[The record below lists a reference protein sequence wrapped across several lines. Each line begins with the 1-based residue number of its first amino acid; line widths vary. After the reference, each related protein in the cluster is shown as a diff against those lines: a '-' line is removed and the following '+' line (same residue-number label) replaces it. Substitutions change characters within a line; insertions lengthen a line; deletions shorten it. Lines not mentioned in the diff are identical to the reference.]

1 MFSNLSATLLLLRL
15 YKKQSMS
22 HWTNKALAG
31 IPLLGLSLFIAV
43 GLDQAPNTS
52 RLRLIYL
59 NEQQEQDRMN
69 TSLNNLLQEK
79 QKMILPRNDKI
90 MVWMQEI
97 VDNLAAAA
105 VDDVRAPVQR
115 YAVDKDQPQV
125 ENKEGALLIVPSDD
139 LETRMK
145 STENIKSSA
154 SKLKFQ
160 VDFVNDNNVV
170 NALCIGP
177 RIFVF
182 NLFYACTEG
191 DTERMATILAHEMA
205 HTLQRHIADKHGAV
219 KLMSMFSDIARCL
232 LWMVTDIFGPHVNQD
247 IGIFTSTFITLESET
262 TYNRQL
268 EREADLVGLK
278 LMAKAGYDPRKAIET
293 WQAIAELE
301 KMIIE
306 AQKQG
311 ENQET
316 ASGLVVMN
324 QGKENDETLD
334 KYESLNAS
342 LLQYILVLINKW
354 FESTHPPSQERIE
367 YMAEHLNEAI
377 VIYEESI
384 RLNGHSK
391 NNNPHKQQKGKGEQK
406 EIELKKTGKLDLEE
420 FKQAKEI

>member
-1 MFSNLSATLLLLRL
+1 MIHHLSRLSPFVCLRSSSCSYQRTLAIQKTIFQPRPFHGSRPSQVPLLSLPTFLIGTLKTTSVIEVISMFSNLSATLLLLRF

-22 HWTNKALAG
+22 HWTNKALAC

-59 NEQQEQDRMN
+59 NEQQEQDLMN

-90 MVWMQEI
+90 VVWMQEI

-125 ENKEGALLIVPSDD
+125 ENKEGTLLIVPSDD

-145 STENIKSSA
+145 STENIVSSA
-154 SKLKFQ
+154 PKLKFQ
-160 VDFVNDNNVV
+160 VDFVNDNNVM
-170 NALCIGP
+170 NALCIGS

-232 LWMVTDIFGPHVNQD
+232 LWMVTDIFGP
-247 IGIFTSTFITLESET
+247 
-262 TYNRQL
+262 
-268 EREADLVGLK
+268 
-278 LMAKAGYDPRKAIET
+278 
-293 WQAIAELE
+293 
-301 KMIIE
+301 
-306 AQKQG
+306 
-311 ENQET
+311 
-316 ASGLVVMN
+316 
-324 QGKENDETLD
+324 
-334 KYESLNAS
+334 
-342 LLQYILVLINKW
+342 
-354 FESTHPPSQERIE
+354 
-367 YMAEHLNEAI
+367 
-377 VIYEESI
+377 
-384 RLNGHSK
+384 
-391 NNNPHKQQKGKGEQK
+391 
-406 EIELKKTGKLDLEE
+406 
-420 FKQAKEI
+420 